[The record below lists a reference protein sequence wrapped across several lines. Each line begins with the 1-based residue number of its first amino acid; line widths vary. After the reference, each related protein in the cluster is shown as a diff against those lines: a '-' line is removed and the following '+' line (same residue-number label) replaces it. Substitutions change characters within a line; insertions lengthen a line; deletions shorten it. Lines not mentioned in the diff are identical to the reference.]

1 MPSPGSMKTLIIL
14 TQFGPGGK
22 QRPHRRGLARPR
34 GAAWGWC
41 FVGMVMWA
49 LLGGEPRRV
58 IAASR
63 DAPSPEGAESLIA
76 VWDLTVDWA
85 YGTFPLELHL
95 FPDWAIQIVREG
107 RSEFGTARVENGR
120 LRFPLGYV
128 HEGSRHE
135 LYFDLGLK
143 DGRLAGSASSE
154 IGTAMVAG
162 GRRPADLT
170 GVWRLEGALEEPR
183 FAGRWDVKPDGS
195 GRLTTEY
202 ETVEHG
208 STRLKG
214 NRFEMSVPVATPGG
228 EARFAFY
235 GFVVGDRIDARVA
248 GAEGPYWNL
257 VPVRGTRLEG
267 ESQPAAGAR

>member
-1 MPSPGSMKTLIIL
+1 ML
-14 TQFGPGGK
+14 TQIGTGGK
-22 QRPHRRGLARPR
+22 QS
-34 GAAWGWC
+34 
-41 FVGMVMWA
+41 
-49 LLGGEPRRV
+49 PRRPGLPRPLGASWAWLFAGMLACV
-58 IAASR
+58 LPGGGPRRSVAASR
-63 DAPSPEGAESLIA
+63 DAGNPERTEALIA

-85 YGTFPLELHL
+85 YGTFALELHL
-95 FPDWAIQIVREG
+95 YPDGGIQLIREG
-107 RSEFGTARVENGR
+107 RTEHATATFEDGR

-135 LYFDLGLK
+135 LYFDLGLR
-143 DGRLAGSASSE
+143 DGRLAGLASSE

-162 GRRPADLT
+162 ERRPADLT

-183 FAGRWDVKPDGS
+183 FTGRWEVKPGGS

-202 ETVEHG
+202 ETVEHE
-208 STRLKG
+208 STRLEG

-228 EARFAFY
+228 EARFAIY

-257 VPVRGTRLEG
+257 VPVRGTRLG
-267 ESQPAAGAR
+267 GNAPPAAGAR